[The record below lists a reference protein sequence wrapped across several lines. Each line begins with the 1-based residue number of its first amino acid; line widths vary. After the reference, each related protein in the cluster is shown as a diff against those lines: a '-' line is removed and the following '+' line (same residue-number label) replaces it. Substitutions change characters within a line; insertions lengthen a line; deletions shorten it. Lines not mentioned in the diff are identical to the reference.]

1 MDFSRLGEEDVL
13 QNHSSVTLFTR
24 LNSLY
29 YQTAR
34 IALCNHACQ
43 HAARFDWSNTSLSL
57 SYYKN
62 ELQEAFSAMTELVR
76 DLVAANMAKY
86 LPVSAMAYT
95 VLPLILWGINVTL
108 SSTPTARHRNSQGLA
123 LFTAVNRSYSLRY
136 DVKRLAMLVDRALH
150 FAKMELVKLR
160 PFAGKISREISF
172 LDMFEQE
179 PASYV
184 ALYLLLDTLLSAD
197 FSHTETRPP
206 RGDAPNKLAGQSGEV
221 SSSSPGSIAAKK
233 HGAGALDVVVPSTE
247 GRGELAPLAQ
257 PDPALEALSMPDP
270 STLNAIE
277 SIDSAVQIPIVS
289 NALVS
294 QQITPEPVQPGQ
306 FMDFWGVFGE

>member
-1 MDFSRLGEEDVL
+1 
-13 QNHSSVTLFTR
+13 
-24 LNSLY
+24 
-29 YQTAR
+29 
-34 IALCNHACQ
+34 
-43 HAARFDWSNTSLSL
+43 
-57 SYYKN
+57 
-62 ELQEAFSAMTELVR
+62 
-76 DLVAANMAKY
+76 
-86 LPVSAMAYT
+86 MAYT

-184 ALYLLLDTLLSAD
+184 ALYLFLDTLLSAD
-197 FSHTETRPP
+197 FNHAETRPL
-206 RGDAPNKLAGQSGEV
+206 RGDAPSKVAAQSGKA
-221 SSSSPGSIAAKK
+221 SSGSPSIATRKK
-233 HGAGALDVVVPSTE
+233 HGSGGLDVVIPSCE
-247 GRGELAPLAQ
+247 DPGELAPLPQ
-257 PDPALEALSMPDP
+257 PGPALDMRDP
-270 STLNAIE
+270 STLDTIE
-277 SIDSAVQIPIVS
+277 SIEGAIQMPMVS
-289 NALVS
+289 NALAS
-294 QQITPEPVQPGQ
+294 QQITQEPVQPAH

>member
-1 MDFSRLGEEDVL
+1 
-13 QNHSSVTLFTR
+13 
-24 LNSLY
+24 
-29 YQTAR
+29 
-34 IALCNHACQ
+34 
-43 HAARFDWSNTSLSL
+43 
-57 SYYKN
+57 
-62 ELQEAFSAMTELVR
+62 
-76 DLVAANMAKY
+76 
-86 LPVSAMAYT
+86 MAYT

-160 PFAGKISREISF
+160 PFAGNIAREISF

-184 ALYLLLDTLLSAD
+184 ALYLFLDTLLSAD
-197 FSHTETRPP
+197 FNHAETRP
-206 RGDAPNKLAGQSGEV
+206 RRADAPSNVAAQSVEV
-221 SSSSPGSIAAKK
+221 SSSSPGSIAKK
-233 HGAGALDVVVPSTE
+233 LGAAGLDVVIPSCE
-247 GRGELAPLAQ
+247 DHGELAPLPQ
-257 PDPALEALSMPDP
+257 PDSALDMHDL
-270 STLNAIE
+270 STLDRIE
-277 SIDSAVQIPIVS
+277 SISSGREMPIVS

-294 QQITPEPVQPGQ
+294 QQIAQEAVQPDQ